1 MNPEIII
8 ATWLQDATVSAV
20 IGDRYASPYLP
31 SNSEFP
37 ALVYNL
43 VDATPQPFVAA
54 QGEREL
60 AQCRFQFN
68 PISTS
73 IGEVKQIAD
82 VLRSLFDFK
91 HHQTIAGKL
100 VVSMRLIDA
109 GPMEKDSE
117 SGLFMQRFDYRMF
130 WYET

>member
-1 MNPEIII
+1 M
-8 ATWLQDATVSAV
+8 
-20 IGDRYASPYLP
+20 
-31 SNSEFP
+31 
-37 ALVYNL
+37 
-43 VDATPQPFVAA
+43 
-54 QGEREL
+54 

-100 VVSMRLIDA
+100 VVSMRLIDV